1 MNTTI
6 QEQVT
11 QLYKTRFSSPIEKI
25 ELLPGAGSSRC
36 YYRIFRNGET
46 PILACYGSNPDE
58 NETFVYFS
66 KKLKESGIN
75 VPEVFAINE
84 ANTIYLISDLGNTD
98 VLTAK
103 QHLSDGEIET
113 LYQRILKDLIQIQL
127 QGGKNIDF
135 SRCFVRQEF
144 DRTAMRWDLYYF
156 KYYYLKISGIECND
170 QKLEENFETIL
181 DFLGQ
186 AKQDFFMYRDF
197 QARNILLNNNQLGY
211 IDFQG
216 GMRGPLQYD
225 VVSLL
230 YQAKANLSN
239 EMREKL
245 LSYYVQ
251 ELKKQITID
260 EKEFREQF
268 QGFVFIRILQ
278 TLGAYGFRGYIQ
290 RKEHFIQSIPQALAN
305 LKEQLPVIQ
314 QYISIPYLSTLINQ
328 LDVLTIEK
336 NS

>member
-1 MNTTI
+1 MCNNSI
-6 QEQVT
+6 QEQVIR
-11 QLYKTRFSSPIEKI
+11 LYNTRFSTPIEKI

-46 PILACYGSNPDE
+46 PILACYSSNPDE

-75 VPEVFAINE
+75 VPEVFAINNE
-84 ANTIYLISDLGNTD
+84 NTIYLISDLGNTD

-103 QHLSDGEIET
+103 QQLSAEETET
-113 LYQRILKDLIQIQL
+113 LYQRILKDLIQIQI
-127 QGGKNIDF
+127 QGGKHIDF

-170 QKLEENFETIL
+170 QKLEEDFETIL
-181 DFLGQ
+181 DFLER
-186 AKQDFFMYRDF
+186 AKRNFFMYRDF
-197 QARNILLNNNQLGY
+197 QARNILLNDNKLGY

-216 GMRGPLQYD
+216 GMKGPLQYD

-251 ELKKQITID
+251 ELKKHIAID
-260 EKEFREQF
+260 EKDFREQF

-314 QYISIPYLSTLINQ
+314 KLISIPYLSTLINQ
-328 LDVLTIEK
+328 LDVLTIE
-336 NS
+336 

>member
-1 MNTTI
+1 MNITI
-6 QEQVT
+6 QEHVI
-11 QLYKTRFSSPIEKI
+11 QLYNTRFSTPIEKI

-36 YYRIFRNGET
+36 YYRIFRKGET
-46 PILACYGSNPDE
+46 SILACYGSNPDE

-75 VPEVFAINE
+75 VPEVFAINDE
-84 ANTIYLISDLGNTD
+84 NTIYLISDLGNTD

-103 QHLSDGEIET
+103 QQLSAEETET
-113 LYQRILKDLIQIQL
+113 LYQRILKDLIQIQI
-127 QGGKNIDF
+127 QGGKHIDF

-170 QKLEENFETIL
+170 QKLEEDFETIL
-181 DFLGQ
+181 DFLER
-186 AKQDFFMYRDF
+186 AKRDFFMYRDF
-197 QARNILLNNNQLGY
+197 QARNILLNDNELGY

-216 GMRGPLQYD
+216 GMKGPLQYD

-239 EMREKL
+239 ETREKL

-251 ELKKQITID
+251 ELKKHIALD

-314 QYISIPYLSTLINQ
+314 KLISIPYLSTLINQ
-328 LDVLTIEK
+328 LDVLTIE
-336 NS
+336 

>member
-6 QEQVT
+6 QEQVI
-11 QLYKTRFSSPIEKI
+11 QLYKTSFSSPIEKI

-36 YYRIFRNGET
+36 YYRIFRNDET

-103 QHLSDGEIET
+103 QNLSDEEIET

-127 QGGKNIDF
+127 QGGKKIDF

-170 QKLEENFETIL
+170 QKLEEDFETIL

-186 AKQDFFMYRDF
+186 AKRDFFMYRDF

-268 QGFVFIRILQ
+268 QGFIFIRILQ

-314 QYISIPYLSTLINQ
+314 KLISIPYLSTLINQ

>member
-1 MNTTI
+1 MNITI
-6 QEQVT
+6 QEHVI
-11 QLYKTRFSSPIEKI
+11 QLYNTSFSAPIEKI

-36 YYRIFRNGET
+36 YYRIFRKGET

-75 VPEVFAINE
+75 VPEVFAINDE
-84 ANTIYLISDLGNTD
+84 NTIYLISDLGNTD

-103 QHLSDGEIET
+103 QQLSTEETET
-113 LYQRILKDLIQIQL
+113 LYQRILKDLIQIQI
-127 QGGKNIDF
+127 QGGKHIDF

-170 QKLEENFETIL
+170 QKLEEDFETIL
-181 DFLGQ
+181 DFLER
-186 AKQDFFMYRDF
+186 AKRDFFMYRDF
-197 QARNILLNNNQLGY
+197 QARNILLNDNELGY

-216 GMRGPLQYD
+216 GMKGPLLYD

-239 EMREKL
+239 ETREKL

-251 ELKKQITID
+251 ELKKHIAID
-260 EKEFREQF
+260 EKEFLEQF
-268 QGFVFIRILQ
+268 QGFIFIRILQ

-314 QYISIPYLSTLINQ
+314 KLISIPYLSALINQ
-328 LDVLTIEK
+328 LDVLTIE
-336 NS
+336 